1 MKISFSTEVDDWC
14 NLLELAW
21 RNSGMAGQVSRAR
34 KTQKPDRMKCDSAT
48 YVLPYMYVYIYICI
62 YIYIF
67 ILIYYVCVCIS
78 CIPLVF
84 NLFFVVTDSWVFCEW
99 KFLLRGPAG

>member
-62 YIYIF
+62 YIYIYID
-67 ILIYYVCVCIS
+67 ILCVCVYFMYS
-78 CIPLVF
+78 FGF